1 MKKYYV
7 RIFYENS
14 VAPKTMKVSK
24 FFFKREFRSKLNA
37 IRSYY
42 DSGWQQM
49 DISVLKKAENVRAL
63 YIYKAD

>member
-24 FFFKREFRSKLNA
+24 FFFKREFRSKLNT

-42 DSGWQQM
+42 DSGWQRI
-49 DISVLKKAENVRAL
+49 DVNALKKTENIKASF
-63 YIYKAD
+63 IYKAN